1 MACLVL
7 GRITFK
13 SQNKILFDLGIGYA
27 IVQLEKIYAV
37 RRTGVERFGA
47 FVVLLLPVLALP
59 GCGGLTSM
67 QDSLNKFGSGTT
79 TASTTEIAFLQNVQA
94 FDCTT
99 QFYTAAT
106 EWAGGTGQNYDI
118 SGTCNPEII
127 TADQLSIRKNILSV
141 VSLYASKIQALAS
154 TSGDKTLDTAGQKL
168 AEQLNKAA
176 LSGKGITKSDKTIA
190 AGVEGALIQL
200 TNTAL
205 DQTRYNDARKAASDM
220 QPYLTTVINALEN
233 ENTDLA
239 QEVQSRRGLLELSLR
254 GIIDTLPKGDP
265 EVRFDAVVNAR
276 QLLITSNPFGQETI
290 SSAQGPPIP
299 DATALNSALDAV
311 LSANLAISTAS
322 KGGIAAAVTDLVSR
336 AQAAEADEAAIAK

>member
-1 MACLVL
+1 
-7 GRITFK
+7 
-13 SQNKILFDLGIGYA
+13 
-27 IVQLEKIYAV
+27 
-37 RRTGVERFGA
+37 
-47 FVVLLLPVLALP
+47 
-59 GCGGLTSM
+59 
-67 QDSLNKFGSGTT
+67 
-79 TASTTEIAFLQNVQA
+79 
-94 FDCTT
+94 
-99 QFYTAAT
+99 
-106 EWAGGTGQNYDI
+106 
-118 SGTCNPEII
+118 
-127 TADQLSIRKNILSV
+127 
-141 VSLYASKIQALAS
+141 
-154 TSGDKTLDTAGQKL
+154 
-168 AEQLNKAA
+168 
-176 LSGKGITKSDKTIA
+176 
-190 AGVEGALIQL
+190 
-200 TNTAL
+200 
-205 DQTRYNDARKAASDM
+205 
-220 QPYLTTVINALEN
+220 VINALEN